1 VPKQRTHS
9 ASKKR
14 FTRTKSGKIMHK
26 MSNYWHKSTKK
37 RPKAKRQ
44 ARQLKEVTGGQA
56 KTLTR
61 MLDK

>member
-1 VPKQRTHS
+1 
-9 ASKKR
+9 
-14 FTRTKSGKIMHK
+14 MHK

>member
-14 FTRTKSGKIMHK
+14 FTRTKSGKLMHK
-26 MSNYWHKSTKK
+26 MSNYWHKSVKK

-44 ARQLKEVTGGQA
+44 ARKLKEVTGGHE
-56 KTLTR
+56 KMLTR
-61 MLDK
+61 MLGK